1 MKNAGTAPAY
11 PVRIALLP
19 DTCSTVWSDNYFW
32 LAPGEST
39 TVTGLVRLDMRG
51 LDPLSPALVA
61 RASDLKVE
69 VSAWNA
75 KVFVLT
81 PK

>member
-1 MKNAGTAPAY
+1 
-11 PVRIALLP
+11 
-19 DTCSTVWSDNYFW
+19 
-32 LAPGEST
+32 
-39 TVTGLVRLDMRG
+39 LDMRG

-75 KVFVLT
+75 KGFVLT